1 MMAMPIPF
9 ALSLVI
15 IELKNAKAVK
25 ITVIKQPLISIIMPM
40 LSGALINSGIPAPT
54 KKAKIIEKERPR
66 NKLIQIFPRLMGWL
80 NSSSINSALLY
91 K

>member
-1 MMAMPIPF
+1 MMAIPIPF

-25 ITVIKQPLISIIMPM
+25 IIVIKQPLMSIMKPM
-40 LSGALINSGIPAPT
+40 LSGELINNGIPAPT
-54 KKAKIIEKERPR
+54 KNAKIIDSESPR